1 VSSAKYS
8 DLFPYVLSELVG
20 VSSLQAEAHIRAA
33 VIDFCRR
40 SKVWNVEDDATTAT
54 PLGRYYDIV
63 TPSGTAL
70 VEIKSIVLDGEPL
83 EPSNDDSENALDIG
97 TPKTFKQPSPEIY
110 SLWPT
115 PDSAYSV
122 IVTMTLAPSRA
133 STTFPS
139 WIAEKYHDAIVAG
152 AKSRLMA
159 MPGQL
164 WTNVQQAMFYRSIC
178 DTGVAE
184 AQAEASKGFTR
195 ATVRTTP
202 HY

>member
-1 VSSAKYS
+1 VASTKYS
-8 DLFPYVLSELVG
+8 DLFPYVLTELVG

-40 SKVWNVEDDATTAT
+40 SKVWSFEDDPANTV
-54 PLGRYYDIV
+54 PYGRTYDIV
-63 TPSGTAL
+63 PPSGTAI
-70 VEIKSIVLDGEPL
+70 VELKTIYANGELLDASTDVPDVTSDPGV
-83 EPSNDDSENALDIG
+83 
-97 TPKTFKQPSPEIY
+97 PKAFSQSSPEAY

-115 PDSAYSV
+115 PDAAYPV
-122 IVTMTLAPSRA
+122 VVTMTLAPSRA
-133 STTFPS
+133 SATFPA

-178 DTGVAE
+178 DTGVAD

>member
-1 VSSAKYS
+1 MASTKYS
-8 DLFPYVLSELVG
+8 DLFPYVLTELAG
-20 VSSLQAEAHIRAA
+20 VSSLQAEAQIRAS

-40 SKVWNVEDDATTAT
+40 SKVWSFTDDATAAVPRTSD
-54 PLGRYYDIV
+54 YDLV
-63 TPSGTAL
+63 PPSGTAL
-70 VEIKSIVLDGEPL
+70 VEIKAIHLDGTAL
-83 EPSNDDSENALDIG
+83 EPASGDPDNTLDIG
-97 TPKTFKQPSPEIY
+97 TPREYRQPSPDSY
-110 SLWPT
+110 SLYPA

-122 IVTMTLAPSRA
+122 VVTMTLAPSRA
-133 STTFPS
+133 STTFPA

-164 WTNVQQAMFYRSIC
+164 WTNLQSAIFYRSMA
-178 DTGVAE
+178 DAGVAD
-184 AQAEASKGFTR
+184 AQSESSKGFTR